1 MRYVLCCVIA
11 LSGLLATAETTSA
24 ATSIIPSTTPSFT
37 AGGWYT
43 RGGLNP
49 TSYTSAGMFT
59 GNGDFPVFMED
70 WEAGPSYFSGGS
82 GWWGLIPGGTVGS
95 AYWPESGVSEGC
107 PAAYG
112 EAGYDAG
119 GAICGW
125 SPIYPDL
132 DSPRGRAYALTVRR
146 TDGSVVLKGKADNTG
161 LNGGR
166 TVTDFTAFH
175 LLKFYNTQP
184 ANTATP
190 TTLNFNFHGLLENRD
205 YNGDLGPGGYLRA
218 SVSVYF
224 ATPDFESK
232 SRDPGYPLEG
242 ENLSN
247 FLGPQPGEPGAYLTE
262 YSPIELNIANTGDY
276 ETDTGSISWES
287 EGGEIYY
294 VALNIAGRLDGLYG
308 RIRAENT
315 FEMTFDD
322 NSHMALLEV
331 PEPATLALLGVGG
344 LVLMRRR

>member
-1 MRYVLCCVIA
+1 MRHVLCCLIA
-11 LSGLLATAETTSA
+11 LSGLLAAAGTTSA
-24 ATSIIPSTTPSFT
+24 ATGIIPTTTPSFT

-49 TSYTSAGMFT
+49 TSYTYAGMHT
-59 GNGDFPVFMED
+59 GSGDFPVFAED
-70 WEAGPSYFSGGS
+70 WEAGAGYFSGGS
-82 GWWGLIPGGTVGS
+82 GWWGLLPGSTAAS
-95 AYWPESGVSEGC
+95 NYWPEAVVSEGC

-132 DSPRGRAYALTVRR
+132 SNPRGRSYALTTRR
-146 TDGSVVLKGKADNTG
+146 PDGSMVMKAKADNTG

-184 ANTATP
+184 ANTGTP
-190 TTLNFNFHGLLENRD
+190 TTLNFSFHGLLENRD
-205 YNGDLGPGGYLRA
+205 YNGDLGGGGYLRA
-218 SVSVYF
+218 TVSLYF
-224 ATPDFESK
+224 ATPDFESR
-232 SRDPGYPLEG
+232 SRDPGYALEG
-242 ENLSN
+242 ENMSQ
-247 FLGPQPGEPGAYLTE
+247 FPGLTE
-262 YSPIELNIANTGDY
+262 YSPIELNIANTDTY
-276 ETDTGSISWES
+276 ETETGSISWES

-294 VALNIAGRLDGLYG
+294 VAVTMKGRLDGLYG

-322 NSHMALLEV
+322 NSHMALL
-331 PEPATLALLGVGG
+331 GIGG
-344 LVLMRRR
+344 LFLMRRR